1 MIPLVK
7 LKKEVEFNTDLKH
20 IVDALKG
27 IALSRF
33 HILQRELAIFDRFPA
48 LAGNILAGISLDKV
62 DHPFVS
68 PVSKKTSVLMVTTD
82 TGFLGGL
89 NTQVLTTGLKEGG
102 ADGLYSVIGERGANY
117 LSDQHRECT
126 VFPAIDD
133 RARGQLAARIRTH
146 LLEQVL
152 RGECGRLIVVFPKPI
167 SLGLQKIEAE
177 TLLPCK
183 EWLEVGQER
192 LDPGEFIWE
201 SRPQDILTYVM
212 TFWIEHRLDAIFA
225 MSRVSELGARVMHLE
240 GSYQELVRQG
250 KKLHH
255 DYFRSRHEVI
265 DRSMRE
271 VFASQLLFNSLE
283 AAGDGKPDKDEE
295 ASNE

>member
-1 MIPLVK
+1 MIPLLK
-7 LKKEVEFNTDLKH
+7 LKKEVEFNIELRY

-33 HILQRELAIFDRFPA
+33 HILQRQLAVFDRFPG
-48 LAGNILAGISLDKV
+48 LAGNILSGVSLDKV

-68 PVSKKTSVLMVTTD
+68 PATKKTSVLMVTTD
-82 TGFLGGL
+82 AGFLGGL

-102 ADGLYSVIGERGANY
+102 ADGLFSVIGERGANY
-117 LSDQHRECT
+117 LHDQHRTCT
-126 VFPAIDD
+126 VFPGIED
-133 RARGQLAARIRTH
+133 RTRAQLSVRIRTH

-152 RGECGRLIVVFPKPI
+152 RGECGRLIVIYPKPL
-167 SLGLQKIEAE
+167 SLGLQKITVE
-177 TLLPCK
+177 TMLPCK
-183 EWLEVGQER
+183 EWLAVGQER
-192 LDPGEFIWE
+192 LDPSEFIWE

-255 DYFRSRHEVI
+255 DYFRSRHEII

-271 VFASQLLFNSLE
+271 VFASQLLFNNLE
-283 AAGDGKPDKDEE
+283 AAEE
-295 ASNE
+295 AKMAKKTEDGDE